1 MRSPQKYLFDV
12 SFDEPDP
19 PVPGAGRHAP
29 EPVFTRAD
37 LDAAQAEGF
46 VQGRG
51 AALAEAARSGEA
63 RAATALEALERNV
76 AVLLEARAA
85 IAREAVRDA
94 VALLRAV
101 LGKAVPALCRK
112 DPLAEIEAL
121 VVRCLGETLDEPRL
135 VLRVNDALFDALQ
148 SRLAGLAQAQG
159 FAGKLVLLA
168 DAALGPDEGRVEWA
182 DGGAERDTRRLLAET
197 DAVLSRILDTP
208 PPAGPSLSEEKSH
221 A

>member
-1 MRSPQKYLFDV
+1 MRSPQKFLFDV

-19 PVPGAGRHAP
+19 PVAGRRPP

-51 AALAEAARSGEA
+51 AALAEAAQSSEA
-63 RAATALEALERNV
+63 RAANALEAIERNV
-76 AVLLEARAA
+76 SVLLEARAA
-85 IAREAVRDA
+85 IAREAERDA
-94 VALLRAV
+94 VALLRTV

-121 VVRCLGETLDEPRL
+121 IVRCLGETLDEPRL

-148 SRLAGLAQAQG
+148 PRLAGLAQAHG
-159 FAGKLVLLA
+159 YAGKLVLLA
-168 DAALGPDEGRVEWA
+168 DEALGPDEGRVEWA

-197 DAVLSRILDTP
+197 DAVLTRILD
-208 PPAGPSLSEEKSH
+208 APSADPSPSEEKLH
-221 A
+221 D